1 MDRVTAD
8 SGASPSFGS
17 EQVAFDGFPTERR
30 IGTLAHDFAPMQQ
43 AIDLAGLYA
52 GLARALRRA
61 VAADGCLISVLN
73 EDGTVLRDVAGSV
86 APPAKLNV
94 VAEEYLVSDYPVTKS
109 VLDTGKVVEISIN
122 DAAADER
129 ERAFLAEL
137 GFQRCLISSLKVTE
151 GTIGTI
157 EVYRTSDKPFRQD
170 DPEQIDV
177 VAAFAASSYSRI
189 QLATKL
195 ESQYTATIEALTSAL
210 EARDPYTQAHTSRIR
225 DIAVGMAVAMQVP
238 EEIRRSVHFGALLHD
253 VGKIGVSDSI
263 LQKAG
268 PLTDEEWEAM
278 RQHPVIGE
286 RMLEKVEFLRP
297 ALGVVRH
304 HHERW
309 DGKGYPDG
317 LAKNEIPVGARIVA
331 VCDAYDAMT
340 SDRPYRKAMSP
351 DQACEELL
359 AHAGT
364 QHDPLCTS
372 LLVDVISKVGE
383 GQIEKRF
390 VRYSA

>member
-1 MDRVTAD
+1 MDGVTGGN
-8 SGASPSFGS
+8 GASASGDS
-17 EQVAFDGFPTERR
+17 EQVAFDGFPSERR
-30 IGTLAHDFAPMQQ
+30 LGSLAHDFAPMQQ
-43 AIDLAGLYA
+43 AVDLPGLYA
-52 GLARALRRA
+52 GLARAVRRA

-73 EDGTVLRDVAGSV
+73 EERTILRDVAASV
-86 APPAKLNV
+86 KPPAKLNV
-94 VAEEYLVSDYPVTKS
+94 VAEEYPLSEFP
-109 VLDTGKVVEISIN
+109 LTGMVIETGTVAEISVN
-122 DAAADER
+122 QPDSDET
-129 ERAFLAEL
+129 ERKFLAEL
-137 GFQRCLISSLKVTE
+137 GFQRCLISSLRVTE

-157 EVYRTSDKPFRQD
+157 EVYRTDDKPFRQD
-170 DPEQIDV
+170 DPEQIEV

-189 QLATKL
+189 QLAAKL

-225 DIAVGMAVAMQVP
+225 DIAVGMAVAMQVA
-238 EEIRRSVHFGALLHD
+238 EETRRSVHFGALLHD

-263 LQKAG
+263 LQKPG
-268 PLTDEEWEAM
+268 PLTDEEWEVM
-278 RQHPVIGE
+278 KQHPVIGE
-286 RMLEKVEFLRP
+286 RMLQKVEFLQP
-297 ALGVVRH
+297 ALPVVRH

-317 LAKNEIPVGARIVA
+317 LKRDQIPVGARIVA

-351 DQACEELL
+351 EQACEELL

-383 GQIEKRF
+383 GQIEERF
-390 VRYSA
+390 VRYSS